1 MEAYY
6 LHTILKWKRGFALY
20 NLFILYKSLEETHR
34 NGNPDRIH
42 LVCASILFWLVIL
55 ISIAY
60 SPIIGYIGKL
70 SNGNLI
76 QSFSSHWL
84 FICRVQL
91 AFRVN
96 THNFSFIFIQNIN
109 IAYYFKTK
117 EAGVLF
123 YIICLYCS
131 VVICLHEAVAQLT
144 DELSWWRHRVRC
156 CSNCRCV
163 LPSPEVFT
171 WSPDLPSTNFQ
182 VRE

>member
-91 AFRVN
+91 ACRVN

-117 EAGVLF
+117 EAGVLDNLF
-123 YIICLYCS
+123 
-131 VVICLHEAVAQLT
+131 EET
-144 DELSWWRHRVRC
+144 HRNGNPDWIHLV
-156 CSNCRCV
+156 CV
-163 LPSPEVFT
+163 CAKLKRLVFC
-171 WSPDLPSTNFQ
+171 FI
-182 VRE
+182 